1 MMVFMLNV
9 CIRWQRSKKNANT
22 DVKCEQGL
30 THEFDNMC
38 IHSGLRT
45 LCVAQAEISEEF
57 YSEWEQTY
65 YKACTAIQ
73 DREKKKAEA
82 AELIEMNLHLVGAT
96 AIEDKL
102 QEVRVCNTK
111 SEVIIDAH
119 CLLKRPILPT
129 MYTIKLVIFN
139 FMQGVPECISNL
151 LRADI
156 KLWVLTGDKQE
167 TAINIGKC
175 NIADN

>member
-1 MMVFMLNV
+1 MY
-9 CIRWQRSKKNANT
+9 
-22 DVKCEQGL
+22 
-30 THEFDNMC
+30 
-38 IHSGLRT
+38 SGLRT

-57 YSEWEQTY
+57 YAEWEQTY

-73 DREKKKAEA
+73 DREKKKSEA

-102 QEVRVCNTK
+102 QEVRICNTK
-111 SEVIIDAH
+111 SYVITDARRF
-119 CLLKRPILPT
+119 LKRPILLAT
-129 MYTIKLVIFN
+129 CTIKLVMYN

-175 NIADN
+175 NIA